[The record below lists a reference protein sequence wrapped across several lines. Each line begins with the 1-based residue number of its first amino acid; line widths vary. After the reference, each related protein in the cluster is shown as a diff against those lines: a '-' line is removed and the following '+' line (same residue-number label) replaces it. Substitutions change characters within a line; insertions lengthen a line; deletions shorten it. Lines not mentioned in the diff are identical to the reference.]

1 MEHPRHDKPEW
12 HIGDTLRSIRDL
24 AKLALN
30 RFADHIDTRYA
41 NQLNSPEDE
50 S

>member
-1 MEHPRHDKPEW
+1 MIERETPEW
-12 HIGDTLRSIRDL
+12 RPLDPLRSIRDL

-30 RFADHIDTRYA
+30 RFADHVDTRYA
-41 NQLNSPEDE
+41 NKINAPEDE